1 MTTLTDR
8 PRTALLVVDMQRDVV
23 AKAHDRDRVITTIN
37 DLVTRAREHEVPV
50 FWVQHGDEEMTA
62 GSEGWEIVNDLKPES
77 GETVIAKSY
86 GDSFEETDL
95 EEVLAAAAV
104 GHLLVTGAQTD
115 ACIRSTLHGALARGY
130 DTTLVGDAHTTEDMR
145 QWGSPLSP
153 EQAINY
159 TNMYWGFTNAPG
171 RTCATLASTDV
182 NFEA

>member
-37 DLVTRAREHEVPV
+37 DLVARAREHEVPV
-50 FWVQHGDEEMTA
+50 IWVQHGDEEMPA
-62 GSEGWEIVNDLKPES
+62 GSDGWEMVNDLKPES

-95 EEVLAAAAV
+95 EEVLAAADV
-104 GHLLVTGAQTD
+104 GHIFVTGAQTD

-153 EQAINY
+153 EQAIDY
-159 TNMYWGFTNAPG
+159 TNMYWSFSNAPG
-171 RTCATLASTDV
+171 RTCATLASADV
-182 NFEA
+182 NFKA